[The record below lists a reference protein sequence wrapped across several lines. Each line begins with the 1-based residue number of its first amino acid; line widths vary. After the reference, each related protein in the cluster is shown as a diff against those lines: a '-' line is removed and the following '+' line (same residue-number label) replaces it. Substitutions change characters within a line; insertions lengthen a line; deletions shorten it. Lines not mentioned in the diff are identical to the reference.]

1 VSHAHLPHPSSWTP
15 LVERA
20 LAEDLGSGDVTSNA
34 CLPASLEVE
43 AEIEARAPL
52 VVCGLEVAAACFAA
66 VDPALAFSPL
76 RQDGE
81 HVAAGTALARI
92 RGNARALFAGERI
105 ALNFLGR
112 LCGIATLVRSY
123 VEAVAGTR
131 ARILDTRKT
140 LPGWRALDKY
150 AVAVGGG
157 TNHRFGLYDAVLIKD
172 NHIAAAGGVGAAVK
186 AARASAA
193 PHLAIQCEVE
203 SLEQAD
209 EALQAGAQLLLL
221 DNRTP
226 AELRAF
232 VARFGERAPLEA
244 SGGIHL
250 ANVRAV
256 AETGVH
262 RISIGA
268 LTHSAPAADVAL
280 EVRARKAPP

>member
-1 VSHAHLPHPSSWTP
+1 MSHAHLPHPSSWTP

-20 LAEDLGSGDVTSNA
+20 LAEDLGSADVTSNA

-280 EVRARKAPP
+280 EVRARKAAP